1 MDFENEGFAY
11 KLKQFNNKFINVL
24 ENKFRQR
31 ILKY

>member
-1 MDFENEGFAY
+1 MDFENEGFVD
-11 KLKQFNNKFINVL
+11 KLKQFNNKFFNVL